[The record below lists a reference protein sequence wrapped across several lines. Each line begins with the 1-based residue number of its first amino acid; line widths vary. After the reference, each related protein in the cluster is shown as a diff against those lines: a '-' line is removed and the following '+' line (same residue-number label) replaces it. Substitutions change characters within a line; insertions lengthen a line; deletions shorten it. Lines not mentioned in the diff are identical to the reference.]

1 MSILAT
7 RGVEAAESMEDG
19 SKDSVLM
26 GAAG

>member
-1 MSILAT
+1 MSILAP